1 MFQLSISDVIAIFD
15 QHRYQQLAGQEV
27 RKKIS
32 NAAHAVYYGIHY
44 QKSISRNQIENCYY
58 SMCKLKEVYFFVRYR
73 IANCFGNRYHTLVI
87 CHVAYN

>member
-1 MFQLSISDVIAIFD
+1 M
-15 QHRYQQLAGQEV
+15 

-44 QKSISRNQIENCYY
+44 QKSLSRNQIENCYY

-73 IANCFGNRYHTLVI
+73 IANCFDNRYHTLVI
-87 CHVAYN
+87 CHMAYILLVLEHTES